1 MKDVARMIRTHQ
13 ELILNWFEAKGTIS
27 AAVVEGLNNKSKV
40 TIRKSYGFNTYQAQR
55 VMLFHTV
62 GELPMPDLAH
72 KFF

>member
-1 MKDVARMIRTHQ
+1 
-13 ELILNWFEAKGTIS
+13 
-27 AAVVEGLNNKSKV
+27 V

-72 KFF
+72 KFFWRANYYCIGSDYELEWASII